1 MHNIFHKL
9 KLQLITNKILKI
21 NWLID
26 LLSILIDWDKL
37 SQPFRFSLNFGKSDL
52 MNDQQFR
59 QLLNRYEF
67 SWTGY
72 RKVRKGVKKRIN
84 RYMKSI
90 ECHTMEDFLAELDK
104 NNEVRDHCERLL
116 TVSIS
121 RFFRDLGLWQGL
133 KDHILPEFMNVER
146 KKLRFW
152 SAGCACGEEVYSF
165 KIIWDLLRNTYLHVP
180 DLEVL
185 ATDINPIY
193 LDRARSGI
201 YPPSSLKEVTK
212 EIRSGYFKQKGGK
225 KLYEVEPSLKIGI
238 TWKNHHLLSR
248 PAGSDFD
255 IIFLRNN
262 VLTYYKE
269 ELKKEACRKVL
280 GSLAPNGILV
290 IGCHETIPVEA
301 ENLIYDSHVPYLL
314 RKV

>member
-1 MHNIFHKL
+1 
-9 KLQLITNKILKI
+9 
-21 NWLID
+21 
-26 LLSILIDWDKL
+26 
-37 SQPFRFSLNFGKSDL
+37 

-67 SWTGY
+67 SWAGY
-72 RKVRKGVKKRIN
+72 RKVRKGVKKRIH
-84 RYMKSI
+84 RYMESLKLSN
-90 ECHTMEDFLAELDK
+90 MEAFLAELDK
-104 NNEVRDHCERLL
+104 NDEIRYQCELL
-116 TVSIS
+116 MTVSIS
-121 RFFRDLGLWQGL
+121 RFFRDREFWQGF
-133 KDHILPEFMNVER
+133 KEDILPEFIDDDRE
-146 KKLRFW
+146 KIKFW

-165 KIIWDLLRNTYLHVP
+165 KIIWNMLNDSYLNVP

-193 LDRARSGI
+193 LERARTGI

-212 EIRSGYFKQKGGK
+212 EIQSRYFKQRGGK
-225 KLYEVEPSLKIGI
+225 KLFEVKALLKKGI
-238 TWKNHHLLSR
+238 EWKDHHLLSD
-248 PAGSDFD
+248 PPGSDFD

-269 ELKKEACRKVL
+269 ELKKKAFRKVL
-280 GSLAPNGILV
+280 GSLALNGFLV

-301 ENLIYDSHVPYLL
+301 ENLIHDSHVPYVL